1 VSTGWRGRV
10 TAVAIALLLSAC
22 ASYSGS
28 GLVPG
33 TSTAADVEALM
44 GTPSLRLPQP
54 GGGSVWFYSR
64 LPEGRDTYKV
74 TIAPDGAMRSIEQ
87 VLTKANVAKIRPNT
101 TTMAQVRALL
111 GPPGTV
117 SWLTLKPRIV
127 WEYKMRDVAEPR
139 ILWVQ
144 FSSDDIVREVIEMH
158 DFTAD
163 APGSAESCRP

>member
-1 VSTGWRGRV
+1 MNLGWRGRLAAA
-10 TAVAIALLLSAC
+10 AVAVLLSAC

-44 GTPSLRLPQP
+44 GRPSLRLAQS

-64 LPEGRDTYKV
+64 LPEGRDTYAV
-74 TIAPDGAMRSIEQ
+74 TIGPDGVMRSIEQ
-87 VLTKANVAKIRPNT
+87 RLTRQNVAKIEPGT
-101 TTMAQVRALL
+101 TTMQQVRALF

-144 FSSDDIVREVIEMH
+144 FSRDDIVREVIEMH
-158 DFTAD
+158 DFSAD
-163 APGSAESCRP
+163 PQGDARVCR

>member
-1 VSTGWRGRV
+1 M
-10 TAVAIALLLSAC
+10 TAATIALLLSAC

-33 TSTAADVEALM
+33 TSSAADVEALM

-64 LPEGRDTYKV
+64 LPDGRDTYKV

-87 VLTKANVAKIRPNT
+87 VLTKANVARIHPDV

-117 SWLTLKPRIV
+117 SGLTLKPRIV

-144 FSSDDIVREVIEMH
+144 FSKDDIVREVIEMH
-158 DFTAD
+158 DFSAD
-163 APGSAESCRP
+163 PQGEARACR